1 MGLFLLVRGLHN
13 TVNCKCMNDK
23 PMNVKRIVFIS
34 LGLLCVALGAI
45 GAVLPVMP
53 TTVFLLLAAYFF
65 GRSSDRLYRWL
76 LRSRWL
82 GDYIRHYREGTGVTR
97 RKKIQTLV
105 PLWLSLGLTAFFVM
119 NTWWGRGLLLAVAV
133 GVSVHILTIRTA
145 VEEPAGSLQ
154 TGCLPGEECP

>member
-1 MGLFLLVRGLHN
+1 MHARVASRMATEPAGRLAYAGGLTLLAALARLSVVELYRRKDL
-13 TVNCKCMNDK
+13 
-23 PMNVKRIVFIS
+23 IV
-34 LGLLCVALGAI
+34 
-45 GAVLPVMP
+45 
-53 TTVFLLLAAYFF
+53 VFLLLAAYFF
-65 GRSSDRLYRWL
+65 GRSSDRLYGWL
-76 LRSRWL
+76 IRSRWL
-82 GDYIRHYREGTGVTR
+82 GDYIRHYREGTGITR

-105 PLWLSLGLTAFFVM
+105 PLWLSLGLTAVFVM